1 MLDLAELLRSLASNN
16 EPACL
21 AIVVAGK
28 GPVRPGVKAVYDA
41 SGARR
46 GGDAH
51 FSDALE
57 KEVGKRAAKAIAS
70 GEAALHDLS
79 DDACG
84 AAFKVYLEPQRGSA
98 ELLLLGHGP
107 VATALERVARASGF
121 AVRVVPRG
129 FNTLERTGER
139 THAVVTTGHE
149 ADEEALAAVLS
160 GNPATVQL
168 VASSRRAP
176 IVFDA
181 LRGMGVSE
189 EKLALVRA
197 PAGLDLGGSSPE
209 EIAVSIVAEIL
220 AARGGGSGRPLSEV
234 KGTRARK
241 GGAAPA
247 SSEGPDGVVDLRRPV
262 PPPRSR
268 EDNRVHKVNLED
280 SDQFKLPT
288 RHDEDFRPDDEEAP
302 APRKGKA
309 KKRGAR

>member
-1 MLDLAELLRSLASNN
+1 MLDLAELLRGLASNN

-28 GPVRPGVKAVYDA
+28 RPGVKAVYDA

-46 GGDAH
+46 GGDAA

-57 KEVGKRAAKAIAS
+57 KEIGKRAVKAIAS
-70 GEAALHDLS
+70 GEASLHDLT

-84 AAFKVYLEPQRGSA
+84 ASFKVYLEPQRGSA

-107 VATALERVARASGF
+107 VASALERVARASGF
-121 AVRVVPRG
+121 NVRAVARDFAR
-129 FNTLERTGER
+129 LERPGER

-160 GNPATVQL
+160 GSPASVQL
-168 VASSRRAP
+168 VASSRRVP

-197 PAGLDLGGSSPE
+197 PAGLDLGGSSPD

-220 AARGGGSGRPLSEV
+220 AVRGGGSGRPLSEV
-234 KGTRARK
+234 KGTRAK
-241 GGAAPA
+241 KDGAAAPR
-247 SSEGPDGVVDLRRPV
+247 SSAADGVVDLRRTV
-262 PPPRSR
+262 PPARSR
-268 EDNRVHKVNLED
+268 EDNRVHKVTLED

-288 RHDEDFRPDDEEAP
+288 RHDEDFRPDDDEAP